1 MRFLSSA
8 GLVLLGASLLA
19 AQSGSP
25 VSSQADTSR
34 ISDQIKSLQTAVA
47 EQQKQIQMLQSELEQ
62 NKKAQV
68 VNAAFNVDV
77 ASNTPVVQ
85 SDSDKPKESP
95 LSFRIGGAEFT
106 PGGFVDFENVFRST
120 NSGSAISTSYGTIP
134 FSNSAAG
141 HLTEYR
147 ATGQYSRFNMKITD
161 KFKGNDVTGYIE
173 GDFNG
178 NDATNVFQTTNPH
191 TLRLRLYWVDL
202 KRGQWE
208 LVGGQSWGLET
219 PNRVGV
225 SPAPADLAITL
236 NEDANIQ
243 VGIHH
248 SRAGLFRLA
257 WHPTKEFAWAF
268 EVQNPQQFT
277 NNEVV
282 FPAAFNA
289 GASAVANQF
298 DNGTANIPNLSPD
311 LMTKLA
317 YDTLFGG
324 KKFHIEAGG
333 IFTTAKIANQISP
346 STAASPFVTHSKI
359 GGGGMAAMNIEPV
372 KNVRFLVNGMYG
384 SGIGR
389 YSIALGPNAVVRPVA
404 LTATTFDAD
413 ISMVHSGSGSGGI
426 EIQATPNTQIA
437 GYYGGA
443 YFQRNAF
450 PDITAAGATK
460 PIIGFGGATSAN
472 TNNRAIQEGT
482 VDFIQTW
489 WKNPQYGSLLTILQ
503 ASYVTRSPWAV
514 LTTGGVLQP
523 KNAHL
528 GMGFVSLRYVL
539 P

>member
-1 MRFLSSA
+1 MWMWPATRLLFRVILINRKNRRFRSA
-8 GLVLLGASLLA
+8 SAALSLLPA
-19 AQSGSP
+19 VSWILKMCSAPPTPVRLSPPATEQSLSP
-25 VSSQADTSR
+25 IRLLVTSR
-34 ISDQIKSLQTAVA
+34 NIVLP
-47 EQQKQIQMLQSELEQ
+47 
-62 NKKAQV
+62 
-68 VNAAFNVDV
+68 
-77 ASNTPVVQ
+77 AS
-85 SDSDKPKESP
+85 
-95 LSFRIGGAEFT
+95 IGA
-106 PGGFVDFENVFRST
+106 
-120 NSGSAISTSYGTIP
+120 
-134 FSNSAAG
+134 
-141 HLTEYR
+141 
-147 ATGQYSRFNMKITD
+147 
-161 KFKGNDVTGYIE
+161 
-173 GDFNG
+173 
-178 NDATNVFQTTNPH
+178 
-191 TLRLRLYWVDL
+191 
-202 KRGQWE
+202 
-208 LVGGQSWGLET
+208 
-219 PNRVGV
+219 

-289 GASAVANQF
+289 GA
-298 DNGTANIPNLSPD
+298 
-311 LMTKLA
+311 
-317 YDTLFGG
+317 
-324 KKFHIEAGG
+324 

-489 WKNPQYGSLLTILQ
+489 WK
-503 ASYVTRSPWAV
+503 
-514 LTTGGVLQP
+514 
-523 KNAHL
+523 
-528 GMGFVSLRYVL
+528 
-539 P
+539 